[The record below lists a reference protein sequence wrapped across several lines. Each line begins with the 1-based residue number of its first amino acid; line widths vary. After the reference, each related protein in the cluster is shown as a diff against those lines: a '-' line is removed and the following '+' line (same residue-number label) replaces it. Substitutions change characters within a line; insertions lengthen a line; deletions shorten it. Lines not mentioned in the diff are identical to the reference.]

1 MKKRSHNKK
10 RNVGIIYEQLVFKI
24 STAIIENDNDSFQKA
39 KTILKK
45 HFKKDTQLYREFR
58 LLNSLVVTN
67 ISDGALATAI
77 LSEAK
82 GAARRINERK
92 LNLERSR
99 LIKEI
104 NHTFGK
110 NFYSIRVKNYK
121 DLATTQ
127 RLLDEWRKWN
137 KADPG
142 FINEYQSKVHTILL
156 REKSAESLSEL
167 KSDEANPLV
176 LKIMQSKFNKSYA
189 NILNEQQNFII
200 NEWVKCNGKPS
211 DRLLKMLEAVKTNAI
226 TEVAA
231 YKSTCENSVVAA
243 KIDRVISEVKAVN
256 FKDVDD
262 EIISRALVMCELKKQ
277 ICGDSNE

>member
-24 STAIIENDNDSFQKA
+24 SKALVENDNKNFQEA
-39 KTILKK
+39 KKILKK
-45 HFKKDTQLYREFR
+45 HFRKDSQLYREFR

-77 LSEAK
+77 LTEAK
-82 GAARRINERK
+82 NAARKINERR
-92 LNLERSR
+92 LELERSQ

-110 NFYSIRVKNYK
+110 NFYSIRVKNFK

-127 RLLDEWRKWN
+127 RLLDEWRKWG

-142 FINEYQSKVHTILL
+142 FLNEYQEKVHQVLL
-156 REKSAESLSEL
+156 REKSSESLSEM
-167 KSDEANPLV
+167 KSDEANPLI

-189 NILNEQQNFII
+189 SLLNEQQNYIV
-200 NEWVKCNGKPS
+200 NEWVKCNGNANKN
-211 DRLLKMLEAVKTNAI
+211 LIKMLEAVKASAI
-226 TEVAA
+226 KEVRQ
-231 YKSTCENSVVAA
+231 YKNTCDNKVVAT
-243 KIDRVISEVKAVN
+243 KIEKVISEVQSVDFQN
-256 FKDVDD
+256 VDD

-277 ICGDSNE
+277 ICGD